1 MRRMRGPSVLQGK
14 VSGVFQRVRDGC
26 GILGFASQMRHILIP
41 VLRAFEYEILDP
53 AFALYWYISSLD
65 GTVFTLVSDRSE

>member
-1 MRRMRGPSVLQGK
+1 MRGPSVLQGK

-41 VLRAFEYEILDP
+41 ILRALNMKFRILHLNFIGISLVLMGQFLLLYQIDP
-53 AFALYWYISSLD
+53 NK
-65 GTVFTLVSDRSE
+65 